1 MELLRTR
8 FSASRCTKLLT
19 RLEDA
24 QSDFMTQLSEEPISL
39 RKSELYLGFL
49 LFTREMLNR
58 YMMVKLLQAELNGPQ
73 SSPASGTTPE
83 ASAPSANTIAE
94 KESGSA

>member
-1 MELLRTR
+1 
-8 FSASRCTKLLT
+8 
-19 RLEDA
+19 
-24 QSDFMTQLSEEPISL
+24 MTQLSEEPISL

-73 SSPASGTTPE
+73 STPATAASPE
-83 ASAPSANTIAE
+83 ATGPSANTVAE
-94 KESGSA
+94 KQSGTA